1 MWSRRERGGG
11 GGNQP
16 KQVTVTHFGPVNATQ
31 DFELKKGFKNA
42 RQRFWKEV
50 WADVSNG
57 RICPGNLES
66 LPERD
71 AGQQSSPDSA
81 IRTLP
86 TPNPKT
92 NSFDRLVLRL
102 KRVGVASLHL
112 VALLGNDC

>member
-1 MWSRRERGGG
+1 MWSRRGRGGG
-11 GGNQP
+11 GRNQP

-71 AGQQSSPDSA
+71 AGQQSSADSA

-86 TPNPKT
+86 GLNSKT
-92 NSFDRLVLRL
+92 NSFGQNGFKV
-102 KRVGVASLHL
+102 KKKGVASLHL

>member
-1 MWSRRERGGG
+1 MWSRRGRGGG

-57 RICPGNLES
+57 QICPGNLES

-71 AGQQSSPDSA
+71 AG
-81 IRTLP
+81 
-86 TPNPKT
+86 
-92 NSFDRLVLRL
+92 
-102 KRVGVASLHL
+102 
-112 VALLGNDC
+112 